1 MATGEEPEGKSW
13 AKESGKEGIPDAAGR
28 GRDRASPQTPG
39 DPLPPPPRNA
49 RGERAVSV
57 IY

>member
-1 MATGEEPEGKSW
+1 MGTAEEPEGKSW
-13 AKESGKEGIPDAAGR
+13 AKVSGKAGIPDGAGR
-28 GRDRASPQTPG
+28 GRDRASPQTP
-39 DPLPPPPRNA
+39 LWPPPRGA